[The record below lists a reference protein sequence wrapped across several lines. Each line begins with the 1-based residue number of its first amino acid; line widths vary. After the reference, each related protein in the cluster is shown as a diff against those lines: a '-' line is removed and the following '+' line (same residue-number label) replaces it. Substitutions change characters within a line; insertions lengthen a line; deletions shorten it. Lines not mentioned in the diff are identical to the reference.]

1 MCCCQQLTEAV
12 GDAHKLITTKIVL
25 TASII
30 YICTKAS
37 TSWLLP
43 VIYSSVSPL
52 SAPSPHLSH
61 CWYSHDRLNWRV
73 QACHSIRP
81 WPPWYPRGRQ
91 LCRRHHRRLHDC
103 LRFRPQDCH
112 RCRCSRCAA
121 GNVSM
126 LVNSTRAHVLQLVS
140 ARFPPVAPIAILRG
154 VFTLLCVGKA
164 KAIHKAE
171 EYIYFVAV
179 RSNSLC

>member
-1 MCCCQQLTEAV
+1 MASPRTSQCRLQQASRMHIYIASAVFNSTCLSPLLHRQGQLASFISTEQRPSMVMPPLTSMFAPTVCNPHTPVVAGLLATASINLILEIVPHFDHLACHCPHMCCCQQLTEAV

-61 CWYSHDRLNWRV
+61 CWYSHDRLN
-73 QACHSIRP
+73 
-81 WPPWYPRGRQ
+81 
-91 LCRRHHRRLHDC
+91 
-103 LRFRPQDCH
+103 
-112 RCRCSRCAA
+112 
-121 GNVSM
+121 
-126 LVNSTRAHVLQLVS
+126 
-140 ARFPPVAPIAILRG
+140 
-154 VFTLLCVGKA
+154 
-164 KAIHKAE
+164 
-171 EYIYFVAV
+171 
-179 RSNSLC
+179 